1 AHYGDMFGKYTAPSG
16 GDQFG
21 YENQMAQQQGTVY
34 EQHGYGAS
42 ALSKEMAKI
51 DIGGSRRPLSRGTV
65 RRGAW
70 P

>member
-1 AHYGDMFGKYTAPSG
+1 MQIQQAP
-16 GDQFG
+16 
-21 YENQMAQQQGTVY
+21 VY

-51 DIGGSRRPLSRGTV
+51 DIGDSRRPLSRGTV